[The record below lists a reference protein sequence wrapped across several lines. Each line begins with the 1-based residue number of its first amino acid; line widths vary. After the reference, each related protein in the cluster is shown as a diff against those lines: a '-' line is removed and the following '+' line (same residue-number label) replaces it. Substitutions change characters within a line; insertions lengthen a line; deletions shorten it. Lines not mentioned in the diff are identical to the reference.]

1 MAKRKKKAEKE
12 LLLRTLAALILIVAA
27 LILMA
32 LGLKHFSRPEPKP
45 AEPVFGIDVSAHQ
58 GQIDWQAVAESGV
71 EFAMIRLGYRGYE
84 TGSLH
89 ADEYARRNLEGAKAA
104 GLQVGAYFF
113 SQAVTPQE
121 AREEAELALQVLD
134 GMALDLPL
142 AYDWEYVTA
151 EARTGSVDGET
162 LLACVDAFCTSL
174 GDYQPMVYF
183 NRELSRT
190 LLDLE
195 KIPQYPFWL
204 AQYESELDFPY
215 AVQMWQ
221 YTDSGTVAG
230 IQGPVDLNRRFPVI
244 SDGAGT

>member
-1 MAKRKKKAEKE
+1 MTKKAEKD
-12 LLLRTLAALILIVAA
+12 LLLRTFAAGILIVSA

-32 LGLKHFSRPEPKP
+32 VALKHFSKPEPKS

-58 GQIDWQAVAESGV
+58 GQIDWQAVADSGV

-89 ADEYARRNLEGAKAA
+89 VDEYARRNLESAKAA

-121 AREEAELALQVLD
+121 AREEAALALQVLD

-151 EARTGSVDGET
+151 DARTGSMDGET

-174 GDYQPMVYF
+174 GDYQPMIYF
-183 NRELSRT
+183 NQELSRT

-195 KIPQYPFWL
+195 KVSQYPFWL
-204 AQYESELDFPY
+204 AQYSEALDFPY
-215 AVQMWQ
+215 PVQLWQ
-221 YTDSGTVAG
+221 YTDSGTVEG
-230 IQGPVDLNRRFPVI
+230 IQGPVDLNRRFPDI
-244 SDGAGT
+244 SDEAGA